1 MKKTKNLLLSILLM
15 TIIGMFSACSPEKD
29 NYLSSIPA
37 ESAMVFKLNTAQ
49 LLTKSNLLNNPL
61 ITGVLMQADQAVPE
75 ALKAK
80 YEEIK
85 KNPEASGIDFQ
96 KPLAIAVELFN
107 LYTTSATAFDK
118 VSVDAV
124 IAISDAKKFDEL
136 MKSLSESES
145 SITITEADGFKQ
157 VNFPDKTI
165 SMAYNDT
172 RAVMVYGQERT
183 AASLVNLKAEA
194 SMLAQPDFAEFASND
209 KDCSIFMDYTW
220 AMNAVVETQKS
231 MNVPVPYSPQL
242 MEYIKDMSAYGSLN
256 FETGKV
262 VGNMKVYLSGDAKK
276 YMEEFYIKPNG
287 KLIGLLPADTYLGFN
302 FAIKNYSQCLKY
314 IGEEVR
320 QQIEKQLKQYGLSE
334 EIIDN
339 VHGDI
344 LIGIYQDADNAMI
357 PGIVV
362 AAQCK
367 DRTLFNKVKELMNV
381 STEGDMFEIPN
392 IGHCVTYVDN
402 TLVISP
408 KKLYD
413 QCLASGSIK
422 AWANSWKGTSMGK
435 TLEKGGMAIDFQAI
449 CKNKFLS
456 EMANNRQ
463 GAMTLSVLKQLES
476 FTIQMNN
483 MQETSSELNLT
494 DKNKNALEQ
503 LITIG
508 INAAMTR

>member
-1 MKKTKNLLLSILLM
+1 
-15 TIIGMFSACSPEKD
+15 
-29 NYLSSIPA
+29 
-37 ESAMVFKLNTAQ
+37 
-49 LLTKSNLLNNPL
+49 
-61 ITGVLMQADQAVPE
+61 
-75 ALKAK
+75 
-80 YEEIK
+80 
-85 KNPEASGIDFQ
+85 
-96 KPLAIAVELFN
+96 
-107 LYTTSATAFDK
+107 
-118 VSVDAV
+118 
-124 IAISDAKKFDEL
+124 
-136 MKSLSESES
+136 
-145 SITITEADGFKQ
+145 
-157 VNFPDKTI
+157 
-165 SMAYNDT
+165 
-172 RAVMVYGQERT
+172 
-183 AASLVNLKAEA
+183 
-194 SMLAQPDFAEFASND
+194 
-209 KDCSIFMDYTW
+209 
-220 AMNAVVETQKS
+220 
-231 MNVPVPYSPQL
+231 
-242 MEYIKDMSAYGSLN
+242 
-256 FETGKV
+256 
-262 VGNMKVYLSGDAKK
+262 
-276 YMEEFYIKPNG
+276 
-287 KLIGLLPADTYLGFN
+287 
-302 FAIKNYSQCLKY
+302 
-314 IGEEVR
+314 
-320 QQIEKQLKQYGLSE
+320 
-334 EIIDN
+334 
-339 VHGDI
+339 
-344 LIGIYQDADNAMI
+344 MI

-367 DRTLFNKVKELMNV
+367 DPTLFNKVKELMNV

-422 AWANSWKGTSMGK
+422 AWDNSWKGTSMGK

>member
-194 SMLAQPDFAEFASND
+194 SMLAQP
-209 KDCSIFMDYTW
+209 M
-220 AMNAVVETQKS
+220 
-231 MNVPVPYSPQL
+231 L
-242 MEYIKDMSAYGSLN
+242 
-256 FETGKV
+256 
-262 VGNMKVYLSGDAKK
+262 
-276 YMEEFYIKPNG
+276 
-287 KLIGLLPADTYLGFN
+287 
-302 FAIKNYSQCLKY
+302 
-314 IGEEVR
+314 
-320 QQIEKQLKQYGLSE
+320 
-334 EIIDN
+334 
-339 VHGDI
+339 
-344 LIGIYQDADNAMI
+344 
-357 PGIVV
+357 
-362 AAQCK
+362 
-367 DRTLFNKVKELMNV
+367 
-381 STEGDMFEIPN
+381 
-392 IGHCVTYVDN
+392 
-402 TLVISP
+402 
-408 KKLYD
+408 
-413 QCLASGSIK
+413 
-422 AWANSWKGTSMGK
+422 
-435 TLEKGGMAIDFQAI
+435 
-449 CKNKFLS
+449 
-456 EMANNRQ
+456 
-463 GAMTLSVLKQLES
+463 
-476 FTIQMNN
+476 
-483 MQETSSELNLT
+483 
-494 DKNKNALEQ
+494 
-503 LITIG
+503 
-508 INAAMTR
+508 